1 MQTLSFL
8 ACPAS
13 IEATPDGWYVKVNE
27 MYAQALVVGKTSQ
40 HQDIRKGYDEDF
52 SDRAV
57 DELIKISATENAA
70 ILYGHIMMPLPSLVE
85 TEMLGKYMKKV
96 AQSKE
101 MQKQGAQETINSE
114 VNNLNGK
121 ELRQHTAKVYHG
133 KDHYYNY
140 GLCAAVFGKTTQDVD
155 ELIDRSRQP

>member
-1 MQTLSFL
+1 MNMVIDAWYKIQAWKTEREIKKFEKEQLDRGTARMQTLSFL

-57 DELIKISATENAA
+57 DELTNESE
-70 ILYGHIMMPLPSLVE
+70 LSLLK
-85 TEMLGKYMKKV
+85 TD
-96 AQSKE
+96 
-101 MQKQGAQETINSE
+101 INT
-114 VNNLNGK
+114 K
-121 ELRQHTAKVYHG
+121 M
-133 KDHYYNY
+133 
-140 GLCAAVFGKTTQDVD
+140 
-155 ELIDRSRQP
+155 